1 MTSEERNQAKKF
13 SPDSR
18 SASQSAFQSAP
29 LSAPPSAPRSD
40 WPYADIVNLPHHVSK
55 THPQMEMPKR
65 AAQFAPFAALT
76 GYHEGVD
83 EAARLTD
90 AEIEP
95 DENMLEAMDQILN
108 QALSEGNAVCLTYFV
123 PDEKKSGGRYETAS
137 GEIRKI
143 EDGVFVLSGG
153 LRIPVR
159 NVIQIEII

>member
-18 SASQSAFQSAP
+18 SAPQSAFPSAP
-29 LSAPPSAPRSD
+29 RSAPPSVPQSD

-95 DENMLEAMDQILN
+95 DENMLVM
-108 QALSEGNAVCLTYFV
+108 
-123 PDEKKSGGRYETAS
+123 
-137 GEIRKI
+137 I
-143 EDGVFVLSGG
+143 E
-153 LRIPVR
+153 
-159 NVIQIEII
+159 